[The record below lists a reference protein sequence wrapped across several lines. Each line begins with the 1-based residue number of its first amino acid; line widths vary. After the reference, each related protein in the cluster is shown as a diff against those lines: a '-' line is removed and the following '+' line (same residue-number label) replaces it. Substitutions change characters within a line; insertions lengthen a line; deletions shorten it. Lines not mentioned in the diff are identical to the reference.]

1 MVKDMTKGSP
11 MRLIISFTIPMIFG
25 NLFQQLYNMVD
36 TIVVGRF
43 VGVDALAAV
52 GSVGSVFFLVIG
64 FCTGICSGFS
74 IPVAQFFGAGNYANM
89 KKYIANTGYLCGIF
103 AAALL
108 AVTILLT
115 KPLLI
120 LMETPSNIIDD
131 AFTYIIIIFIGI
143 PITIFYNMLSCI
155 LRALG
160 DTKTPLKYLT
170 ISSVLNI
177 IFDLLFVIVFKMGVA
192 GVAVATNISQLI
204 SGILCFIFMKK
215 NVDVLCFE
223 NEELK
228 FSSQCCKR
236 LIKVGVP
243 MGLQFSI
250 TAIGS
255 IILQAAVNT
264 LGSAVVASVT
274 AASKVQLL
282 MIQPLETMGITMATY
297 GGQNLG
303 ARQIKRIRQGVRKS
317 LILSMT
323 YSLAACLAA
332 AFLGRYLVYMFV
344 ENPGKQ
350 LLDNAQKFMTIG
362 GLFYPFLG
370 VLFILRNL
378 LQGLS
383 YSFVSMFA
391 GVTELAARTI
401 VAFCFVKT
409 IGYTAVCFA
418 SPVAWIVAAVMLVI
432 VYIIKIKELTIHFSC
447 KETV

>member
-1 MVKDMTKGSP
+1 MIKDMTKGSP

-103 AAALL
+103 AAVLL

-223 NEELK
+223 KEELK
-228 FSSQCCKR
+228 FSTQCCKR

-264 LGSAVVASVT
+264 LGSAIVASVT

-303 ARQIKRIRQGVRKS
+303 AGQIKRIRQGVRKS

-323 YSLAACLAA
+323 YSIAACLAA

-344 ENPGKQ
+344 EDPSKQ

-432 VYIIKIKELTIHFSC
+432 VYIIKIKELTVQFSC
-447 KETV
+447 KKTA

>member
-1 MVKDMTKGSP
+1 MIKDMTKGSP

-103 AAALL
+103 AAVLL

-223 NEELK
+223 KEELK
-228 FSSQCCKR
+228 FSAQCCKR

-264 LGSAVVASVT
+264 LGSAIVASVT

-303 ARQIKRIRQGVRKS
+303 AGQIKRIRQGVRKS

-323 YSLAACLAA
+323 YSIAACLAA

-344 ENPGKQ
+344 EDPSKQ

-432 VYIIKIKELTIHFSC
+432 VYIIKIKELTIQFSC
-447 KETV
+447 KETA